1 MKHPSSKTLT
11 NVNGKTKPIFNSTL
25 LSDKGRQ
32 VLIITYYWPPSGG
45 AGVQRWVKFTKY
57 LRDFGW
63 EPIIYT
69 PENPE
74 FPSTDH
80 SFEKDIPAD
89 VEIVRTKIWEPYDIY
104 RLITGKK
111 NEKIAAGFI
120 SENKKQ
126 GLKDKLSIWIRGNF
140 LIPDPRR
147 FWIRPSVRFL
157 NQYLKQHPVDAI
169 ITTGPPHSMH
179 MIGLGLKQK
188 NKNLKWIADFRDPWT
203 NIDFYEDL
211 NLTYFADKIHH
222 YYEQKVVQSADAVLV
237 VSKGMEQEFNELKPR
252 NLHVIPN
259 GYDTAD
265 TDNMEYSLDA
275 KFTISH
281 IGTLNAAR
289 NPKTLW
295 KALSA
300 LIQEDAQFKKDLQIK
315 LVGKVD
321 FSVLEDIQQ
330 LGLTDN
336 LLKIDYIPHQEA
348 IAKQKSSQLLLL
360 LINNSG
366 NAAGILTGKF
376 FEYLAAK
383 RPILGFGPSDGD
395 AAEVLNAT
403 GAGVMVDFDDVENAK
418 GKILTYYAQYKN
430 NTLMINS
437 TSIEQYSRKSL
448 TGELA
453 ELLNKLIE

>member
-1 MKHPSSKTLT
+1 MALT
-11 NVNGKTKPIFNSTL
+11 NENEKTKPVLNSTL
-25 LSDKGRQ
+25 RGEKGGRK

-57 LRDFGW
+57 LREFGW

-74 FPSTDH
+74 FPSIDH

-89 VEIVRTKIWEPYDIY
+89 VQVIRTKIWEPYNLY
-104 RLITGKK
+104 RLATGKK
-111 NEKIAAGFI
+111 GEKINAGFI

-147 FWIRPSVRFL
+147 FWIRPSVKFLQQYL
-157 NQYLKQHPVDAI
+157 NQNPVDAV

-203 NIDFYEDL
+203 DIDFYKDL
-211 NLTYFADKIHH
+211 NLTYFADRIHH
-222 YYEQKVVQSADAVLV
+222 HYERKVVQSADAVLV
-237 VSKGMEQEFNELKPR
+237 VSKGMEQEFKELKPR
-252 NLHVIPN
+252 LLHVIPN
-259 GYDTAD
+259 GYDDAD
-265 TDNMEYSLDA
+265 TDQLECKLDE

-300 LIQEDAQFKKDLQIK
+300 LIQEDDKFKQDLQIQ

-383 RPILGFGPSDGD
+383 RPILGFGPSTGD

-403 GAGVMVDFDDVENAK
+403 GAGVMVDFDDLENAK
-418 GKILTYYAQYKN
+418 TKIIAYYAQYKN
-430 NTLMINS
+430 NTLTINS
-437 TSIEQYSRKSL
+437 KSIEQYSRKSL
-448 TGELA
+448 TGELV
-453 ELLNKLIE
+453 EVLNKFIE